1 MLRQLRQDLQEQ
13 VNLSFC
19 HSLDNKLAVMAKEK
33 EAARTT
39 CSFPCFE
46 NHFSVEFWTEAGV
59 HLVKVFEVIR
69 ERLLESFHPEECYF
83 DVLIYDEGIL
93 INRILVLDR
102 LIHRSASLPLLNVLN
117 FDSAELCDSI
127 ASFLVNADTRAR
139 F

>member
-1 MLRQLRQDLQEQ
+1 
-13 VNLSFC
+13 
-19 HSLDNKLAVMAKEK
+19 MAKEK

-46 NHFSVEFWTEAGV
+46 NHFPVEFWTEAGV

-83 DVLIYDEGIL
+83 DVLIYDESIL
-93 INRILVLDR
+93 IDRILVLDR
-102 LIHRSASLPLLNVLN
+102 LIHRSASVPLLDVLN
-117 FDSAELCDSI
+117 FYFAELCDSI
-127 ASFLVNADTRAR
+127 ACFLVNADTCTR

>member
-13 VNLSFC
+13 VKLSFS
-19 HSLDNKLAVMAKEK
+19 HSFDYELSVMAKEK

-46 NHFSVEFWTEAGV
+46 NHLSVEFWTEAGV
-59 HLVKVFEVIR
+59 HLVEVFEVIR

-83 DVLIYDEGIL
+83 DVLIYDESIL
-93 INRILVLDR
+93 TDGILVLDR
-102 LIHRSASLPLLNVLN
+102 LIHLFTSLPLLDVLY
-117 FDSAELCDSI
+117 FDSAELCDGI
-127 ASFLVNADTRAR
+127 ACFLVNADTCTR